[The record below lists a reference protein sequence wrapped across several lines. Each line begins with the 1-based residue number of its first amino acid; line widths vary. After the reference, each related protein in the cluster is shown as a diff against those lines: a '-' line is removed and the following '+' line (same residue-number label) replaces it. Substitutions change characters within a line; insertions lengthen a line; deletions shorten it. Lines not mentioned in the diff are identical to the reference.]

1 MINWATLAIVSSFI
15 FAFVAVLDKYLLA
28 HALPNVR
35 IFYLSVGLIQI
46 LMGLI
51 ILAIFPWNSNP
62 PMTTML
68 LALLSGAIWGAG
80 LMLMFFCMSRLEVSR
95 VIPIYHTSPVF
106 VTIMALAFLG
116 ETLSLFQGTG
126 ILLAVSGAALI
137 PMKPSAT
144 SQNTGNPKLYLLVL
158 LASILTASANVT
170 YKYSLEDISFWNL
183 TALRSFSLGAV
194 LIIGGYHY
202 NLRQTVREITR
213 KSYLPLYILIFTEAM
228 LAPIA
233 MITMLK
239 SLALGPVS
247 LASTLLSTRP
257 FFVLIISGVLS
268 TRYMNILNEPID
280 RRTLPIKLFS
290 ITLIFI
296 GICLIYCTCNFETFI
311 EFVLFMMIV
320 R

>member
-1 MINWATLAIVSSFI
+1 MTNWATLAIFSSFI

-28 HALPNVR
+28 HSLPNVR
-35 IFYLSVGLIQI
+35 IFYLAVGLIQI
-46 LMGLI
+46 VMGII
-51 ILAIFPWNSNP
+51 ILIIFPWDSNP
-62 PMTTML
+62 TMTIIL
-68 LALLSGAIWGAG
+68 IALLSGAIWGTG

-116 ETLSLFQGTG
+116 ETLSQYQGIG

-137 PMKPSAT
+137 PMKPSET
-144 SQNTGNPKLYLLVL
+144 SQNAANPKLYLLVL
-158 LASILTASANVT
+158 VASILTATANVT
-170 YKYSLEDISFWNL
+170 YKYALEDISFWNL
-183 TALRSFSLGAV
+183 TALRSFSLGTV

-202 NLRQTVREITR
+202 NVRQTVKEITR
-213 KSYLPLYILIFTEAM
+213 KSYLPLYMLMFTEAV

-233 MITMLK
+233 MISMLRA
-239 SLALGPVS
+239 LALGPVS

-268 TRYMNILNEPID
+268 MPYLKILNEPID

-290 ITLIFI
+290 ITLIFA
-296 GICLIYCTCNFETFI
+296 GICLITLY
-311 EFVLFMMIV
+311 
-320 R
+320 

>member
-1 MINWATLAIVSSFI
+1 MINWATLAIFSSFI

-28 HALPNVR
+28 HSLPTVR
-35 IFYLSVGLIQI
+35 IFYLAVGLIQI
-46 LMGLI
+46 VMGII
-51 ILAIFPWNSNP
+51 ILIIFPWDSNP
-62 PMTTML
+62 SMTIIL
-68 LALLSGAIWGAG
+68 IALLSGAIWGTG

-116 ETLSLFQGTG
+116 ETLSQYQGIG

-137 PMKPSAT
+137 PMKPSEN
-144 SQNTGNPKLYLLVL
+144 SQNVANPKLYLLVL
-158 LASILTASANVT
+158 IASILTATANVT
-170 YKYSLEDISFWNL
+170 YKYALEDISFWNL
-183 TALRSFSLGAV
+183 TALRSFSLGTV

-202 NLRQTVREITR
+202 NVRQTIKDITR
-213 KSYLPLYILIFTEAM
+213 KSYLPLYMLLFTEAV

-233 MITMLK
+233 MISMLRA
-239 SLALGPVS
+239 LALGPVS

-268 TRYMNILNEPID
+268 TRYLNILNEPID

-290 ITLIFI
+290 ITLIFAEM
-296 GICLIYCTCNFETFI
+296 CLITLY
-311 EFVLFMMIV
+311 
-320 R
+320 